1 MKSKKWWS
9 IQLSLVTIIFLIT
22 IILSNCSYDDSI
34 INSDG
39 VQPINI
45 KQKFPENFQL
55 GGTLRLSSNNFFNS
69 LDPHNDSNISDS
81 SWGPGLIYD
90 RMFQYKHGKNIYL
103 PSLESEC
110 LLCTKWSLDSENNFT
125 FTVPDNLT
133 WNTNPPTPL
142 TTSDIEFSINRIKN
156 HQNHD
161 FFHMIESIDT
171 STKNQISF
179 QLRYSDSDFIMALT
193 DTRNK
198 IISKNLTINSD
209 VFSINNSI
217 GSNSWAIEK
226 FIPNT
231 KTTLLNLRKNDD
243 QPFVDSIEINV
254 LPDYQTRLSA
264 YMVGLID
271 VYEIENFEHTLKNPP
286 LYENKLDVLEPSTGI
301 SLAFNTSKFPF
312 NNRYFR
318 NAIVNSINLNE
329 IQRHNQYFALGMPL
343 INQKWQINQNEWNSK
358 FNNPTQFS
366 ENLTL
371 SEVEMPM
378 TIKILTTENT
388 QTDSQIMEILSKQL
402 TSNGFTVETKILNN
416 RDYAKKTWDQKDF
429 DVSLGPQFPQI
440 SPNSFLFSIMH
451 SQGKLNSTNT
461 YNIKLDKLIEQQ
473 SQTYDSEDREKI
485 IQEINSILFDEMYRF
500 MIKPEI
506 SSWTWNNSLNNVFPN
521 FYSQEYKHWD
531 KIWIER

>member
-1 MKSKKWWS
+1 M
-9 IQLSLVTIIFLIT
+9 
-22 IILSNCSYDDSI
+22 
-34 INSDG
+34 
-39 VQPINI
+39 
-45 KQKFPENFQL
+45 
-55 GGTLRLSSNNFFNS
+55 
-69 LDPHNDSNISDS
+69 
-81 SWGPGLIYD
+81 
-90 RMFQYKHGKNIYL
+90 
-103 PSLESEC
+103 
-110 LLCTKWSLDSENNFT
+110 
-125 FTVPDNLT
+125 
-133 WNTNPPTPL
+133 
-142 TTSDIEFSINRIKN
+142 
-156 HQNHD
+156 
-161 FFHMIESIDT
+161 
-171 STKNQISF
+171 
-179 QLRYSDSDFIMALT
+179 
-193 DTRNK
+193 
-198 IISKNLTINSD
+198 
-209 VFSINNSI
+209 
-217 GSNSWAIEK
+217 
-226 FIPNT
+226 
-231 KTTLLNLRKNDD
+231 
-243 QPFVDSIEINV
+243 
-254 LPDYQTRLSA
+254 
-264 YMVGLID
+264 
-271 VYEIENFEHTLKNPP
+271 
-286 LYENKLDVLEPSTGI
+286 YENKLDVLEPSTGI

-388 QTDSQIMEILSKQL
+388 QTDSQITDIISKQL
-402 TSNGFTVETKILNN
+402 TSNGFTVETTILNN